1 MHRLTLILCLVLLA
15 PLAAAGHHLN
25 GTWKLD
31 VILGDGT
38 GGTATFN
45 LSEEAGGVLTGT
57 YAGQAG
63 EATVSGMVKGAE
75 VEFSFDSPA
84 AGKVTYKGTYADGR
98 LSGTCD
104 YGMAGKGTFD
114 GGKS

>member
-1 MHRLTLILCLVLLA
+1 MIRLITFVLLA
-15 PLAAAGHHLN
+15 ALAPVVLAAHHLN

-31 VILGDGT
+31 VRLADGN
-38 GGTATFN
+38 GGTATFVLN
-45 LSEEAGGVLTGT
+45 EAEGGVLTGT

-63 EATVSGMVKGAE
+63 EAAVTGTVNGAE
-75 VEFSFDSPA
+75 VTFSFESPA
-84 AGKVTYKGTYADGR
+84 AGTVTYQGTYVDGR

-104 YGMAGKGTFD
+104 YGMAGSGTFE